1 MRMYDIIARKRDGCE
16 LSTEEI
22 KYFIE
27 GYTKGMI
34 PDYQASALL
43 MAVYLRG
50 MNERETADLTI
61 AMADSGKRVDTGKIK
76 GKTVDKHSTG
86 GVGDTTTLV
95 LIPLVASAGVPV
107 VISGAQTVDLG
118 TDGDAVFGFIDVYE
132 SDGHVTVQIDGFR
145 TDVPIG
151 TVAPTV
157 GKIAAVDGTGKI
169 KDSSTTAK
177 LRTPVVVEVGEEFAT
192 VFLG

>member
-1 MRMYDIIARKRDGCE
+1 MAR
-16 LSTEEI
+16 
-22 KYFIE
+22 
-27 GYTKGMI
+27 
-34 PDYQASALL
+34 
-43 MAVYLRG
+43 
-50 MNERETADLTI
+50 
-61 AMADSGKRVDTGKIK
+61 
-76 GKTVDKHSTG
+76 G
-86 GVGDTTTLV
+86 GVSFEGIGFRGVTFKAGAGIKALV
-95 LIPLVASAGVPV
+95 VAANRDAVVGVPV

-177 LRTPVVVEVGEEFAT
+177 LRTPVVIEVNETDEVAT